1 MTKKYTLMAISFLS
15 AIAITSV
22 ATAGVIDSW
31 NMTNVDV
38 EAGPYEVASTYYST
52 IYDVDATNI
61 DGTNG
66 AVAFKYGDVQP
77 PGLKVVNGDPGD
89 VANCIMTTG
98 YNPGFPPFTVDK
110 SCNDPLQFSKRFK
123 LTSKDNGPL
132 DVDYH
137 VVDGAKTS
145 YKILQKWTDATDKR
159 WSAFTVELGFTV
171 NDVFVP
177 STSGDG
183 LGFSDTRGKYFTNTT
198 SYQAK
203 EDVLST
209 LFAQGLSGPVDKWHP
224 ETGYFDIEERMSYG
238 VVATEDT
245 MTSDGIS
252 ANYLAVFGE
261 WVNSSAAPIAIFYD
275 DDGDIGTD
283 NLLIANCADA
293 DDHVH
298 VGPHSGDDVTG
309 LACDGQWVTFKETP
323 GLDASGAPYH
333 SVGVPQA
340 ITLGDLT
347 SGTVHTSIEHAIAS
361 SDANPMYMDY
371 IEDAANLGMT
381 FWITV
386 DDNTSW
392 PTPDGFTVRYTP
404 VVVAAPPIPEPEI
417 CTGGI
422 DEDLD
427 GLVDCADTLDCAT
440 DPACDFPPPA
450 DELCDGMDGDGD
462 GLVDCAD
469 PDCEGVDMGA
479 GVCGPEGKFDTCSDD
494 FDNDGDGDVDCIDG
508 GCSKNKSCR

>member
-1 MTKKYTLMAISFLS
+1 MKIKKYSLTALSFIT
-15 AIAITSV
+15 AIAISSA

-31 NMTNVDV
+31 NVNNVITDP
-38 EAGPYEVASTYYST
+38 GPYSVATTYYST
-52 IYDVDATNI
+52 ILTPVDV
-61 DGTNG
+61 TNG

-98 YNPGFPPFTVDK
+98 YNPGFPPFEVDK

-123 LTSKDNGPL
+123 LTSKANGPL

-137 VVDGAKTS
+137 VVDGVKTS

-159 WSAFTVELGFTV
+159 WNALTVELGFTV
-171 NDVFVP
+171 NGEFVP

-183 LGFSDTRGKYFTNTT
+183 LGFSDTRGKYFTTTT

-203 EDVLST
+203 ADVLST
-209 LFAQGLSGPVDKWHP
+209 LFAQGLAGPADKYHP

-238 VVATEDT
+238 VIATEDI

-252 ANYLAVFGE
+252 ANYLAIFGE

-283 NLLIANCADA
+283 NLLIANCADSA
-293 DDHVH
+293 DLVH
-298 VGPHSGDDVTG
+298 VGPHSGDDVVGFT
-309 LACDGQWVTFKETP
+309 CDGAGQWVTFKETP
-323 GLDASGAPYH
+323 GLDGNGAPYP
-333 SVGVPQA
+333 SAGVPQA
-340 ITLGDLT
+340 IALSDLT
-347 SGTVHTSIEHAIAS
+347 SGTVHTSIEHASAS

-381 FWITV
+381 FWVTV
-386 DDNTSW
+386 DDNSGW

-404 VVVAAPPIPEPEI
+404 VAVDAPVDPVPEV

-427 GLVDCADTLDCAT
+427 GLIDCDDILDCVT
-440 DPACDFPPPA
+440 DPACDVPPPE

-469 PDCEGVDMGA
+469 PDCEGVDVA
-479 GVCGPEGKFDTCSDD
+479 GGTCGPEGKFDTCSDG
-494 FDNDGDGDVDCIDG
+494 FDNDGDLEIDCEDS
-508 GCSKNKSCR
+508 GCAKNKSCR